1 MIALILLDE
10 QQIELERWS
19 FPRETIVQIG
29 RSPDNDVV
37 LKDNLVSRYHL
48 ELRQITDGDVTT
60 WQLFNQGTNG
70 TFLNGVGVEEALV
83 FDGALIQL
91 AQGGPVLKFQESS
104 LVPTP
109 AGISSACDHRGNN
122 PDNLFCIHCG
132 QPLKVQQQIRQYQV
146 LRTLGRGGMG
156 TTYLAWYPDR
166 AAAARQHSTPGEK
179 SQNRTPTALFVLKEM
194 NADMAQ
200 IEKARELFT
209 READTLKKLDHPGI
223 PQFFDSF
230 IDCDKKYLAMELIH
244 GQDLE
249 KRVFHQGPCTLEQA
263 VDWMIQTCDILSYL
277 HSQEPAILHRDI
289 KPGNLLLRR
298 LDNRIFLIDFGAVK
312 EIGTPQG
319 TRIGAQDYS
328 PSEQNLGNP
337 VIQSDLYAIGPTLI
351 FLLTSDSP
359 HKYYRRPK
367 KNQPY
372 RFVIDDIPTI
382 TPQLRSVIEKVTAPK
397 PRDRFQTAADLKD
410 ALANC

>member
-1 MIALILLDE
+1 
-10 QQIELERWS
+10 
-19 FPRETIVQIG
+19 
-29 RSPDNDVV
+29 
-37 LKDNLVSRYHL
+37 
-48 ELRQITDGDVTT
+48 
-60 WQLFNQGTNG
+60 
-70 TFLNGVGVEEALV
+70 
-83 FDGALIQL
+83 
-91 AQGGPVLKFQESS
+91 
-104 LVPTP
+104 
-109 AGISSACDHRGNN
+109 
-122 PDNLFCIHCG
+122 
-132 QPLKVQQQIRQYQV
+132 
-146 LRTLGRGGMG
+146 
-156 TTYLAWYPDR
+156 
-166 AAAARQHSTPGEK
+166 
-179 SQNRTPTALFVLKEM
+179 
-194 NADMAQ
+194 MAQ

-230 IDCDKKYLAMELIH
+230 IDRDKKYLAMELIH

-263 VDWMIQTCDILSYL
+263 VDWTIQTCDILSYL
-277 HSQEPAILHRDI
+277 HSQDPPILHRDI
-289 KPGNLLLRR
+289 TPGNLLLRR

-328 PSEQNLGNP
+328 PLEQNLGKP

-359 HKYYRRPK
+359 HKYYRRPH

-372 RFVIDDIPTI
+372 RFVLEDIPTI

-397 PRDRFQTAADLKD
+397 PRDRFQSAAELKH